1 MKQLNEYVFMS
12 IYLILL
18 YYMEVIMIYKKFGKL
33 NVDISIISMGGHEY
47 LSTGA
52 SRGFNENFELAIQ
65 PNYIFNGFGQD
76 SRKKVL
82 TAAFDNGINFFDVT
96 QDSEK
101 EALGRNLKEIK
112 VPYEIYIQTR
122 PESMVF
128 TYGKNNIGSRMAKY
142 DLLKTEVQRILK
154 LLQRD
159 QIEFLNIPF
168 MKAALD
174 YDIEYLDKI
183 KYNIETLKKEG
194 LIRFACADTFS
205 GEYTYLKQIGADC
218 FDGIYINFN
227 FGDYQAENK
236 VLRKAKEKGLG
247 VITREAYMK
256 GKLFKIADEIGF
268 TDKPKLA
275 KAALKWCLAHDEVTT
290 VVYGTGKVNHL
301 LDALSILDNLKMTE
315 EDLAIIEQI
324 KQSNLF
330 KEFETQKNSE
340 FIG

>member
-1 MKQLNEYVFMS
+1 
-12 IYLILL
+12 
-18 YYMEVIMIYKKFGKL
+18 MEVIMIYKKFGKL
-33 NVDISIISMGGHEY
+33 DVDISIISLGGHEY
-47 LSTGA
+47 LPTGA
-52 SRGFNENFELAIQ
+52 SRGFNENFKLATQ
-65 PNYIFNGFGQD
+65 PNYIFKGFGQE

-82 TAAFDNGINFFDVT
+82 AAAFDNGINFFDVT
-96 QDSEK
+96 QDTEK
-101 EALGRNLKEIK
+101 EALGRNLKEIEA
-112 VPYEIYIQTR
+112 PYKIYIQTR
-122 PESMVF
+122 PEGMAY
-128 TYGKNNIGSRMAKY
+128 TYDKNNVKMAKY
-142 DLLKTEVQRILK
+142 VLLKAEVQRILK

-174 YDIEYLDKI
+174 YDVEYLDKI

-205 GEYTYLKQIGADC
+205 GEYTYLKQIEADC

-227 FGDYQAENK
+227 FGDYQSENK
-236 VLRKAKEKGLG
+236 VLPTAKEKGLG
-247 VITREAYMK
+247 VISREAYMK
-256 GKLFKIADEIGF
+256 GKLFKIAEEIGF

-290 VVYGTGKVNHL
+290 VVYGTGRANHL
-301 LDALSILDNLKMTE
+301 LDALSILDNLEMTE

-340 FIG
+340 FVG

>member
-1 MKQLNEYVFMS
+1 
-12 IYLILL
+12 
-18 YYMEVIMIYKKFGKL
+18 MIYKKFGKL
-33 NVDISIISMGGHEY
+33 DVDISIISMGGHEY

-65 PNYIFNGFGQD
+65 PDYIFNGFGQD

-112 VPYEIYIQTR
+112 APYEIYIQTR
-122 PESMVF
+122 PECMAY
-128 TYGKNNIGSRMAKY
+128 TYDKNNVKMSKY
-142 DLLKTEVQRILK
+142 DLLKVEVQRILK

-159 QIEFLNIPF
+159 RIEFLNIPF

-174 YDIEYLDKI
+174 YDVEYLDKI

-194 LIRFACADTFS
+194 LICFACADTFS
-205 GEYTYLKQIGADC
+205 GEYTYLKQIEADC
-218 FDGIYINFN
+218 FDGVYINFN
-227 FGDYQAENK
+227 FGDYQSENK
-236 VLRKAKEKGLG
+236 VLPTAKEKGLG

-256 GKLFKIADEIGF
+256 GKLFKMAEEIGF

-275 KAALKWCLAHDEVTT
+275 KAALKWCLAHDKVTT
-290 VVYGTGKVNHL
+290 VVCGTGKVNHL
-301 LDALSILDNLKMTE
+301 LDALNILNNLEMTE
-315 EDLAIIEQI
+315 EDLAIIKQI

-330 KEFETQKNSE
+330 KEFETKKNNE